1 MLVTDVRPG
10 ETDLL
15 LGHDTKPLEVCSL
28 DGRVLDTVPAAAR
41 WTHSTLLAAVGAR
54 RRLIEDAGGA
64 DFYLGEQFIGST
76 EV

>member
-10 ETDLL
+10 EPDLL
-15 LGHDTKPLEVCSL
+15 LGHETKPLEVCSL

-41 WTHSTLLAAVGAR
+41 WTHASLLAAVSAR
-54 RRLIEDAGGA
+54 RRMIEDAGGA
-64 DFYLGEQFIGST
+64 DFYLGEQFVGST